1 MNKSLNRFAVLYSS
15 DPEYTTFRSLVI
27 PIFLCCNLFYKMQC
41 KNQDN
46 KQKFIVSK
54 KMMKE
59 EEKKDRNREKTQ
71 ERRENFI
78 SVWQR
83 II

>member
-1 MNKSLNRFAVLYSS
+1 
-15 DPEYTTFRSLVI
+15 
-27 PIFLCCNLFYKMQC
+27 MQC

-46 KQKFIVSK
+46 KQKFIDCK

>member
-1 MNKSLNRFAVLYSS
+1 
-15 DPEYTTFRSLVI
+15 
-27 PIFLCCNLFYKMQC
+27 MQC

-46 KQKFIVSK
+46 KQKFIDSK

-59 EEKKDRNREKTQ
+59 EEKKNDRNREKTQ